1 MLHLS
6 DHLGVHSRQ
15 LAKVKVLLVDELTQ
29 HGVLHPESEGLQAKL
44 FLLNE
49 CVMLIEE
56 PRNEEGWPFWCR
68 VSSPTIWLVRRDH
81 ICQARLVPKCGLGL
95 LEEVLSLASG

>member
-15 LAKVKVLLVDELTQ
+15 LAKVKVLLVDELPQ
-29 HGVLHPESEGLQAKL
+29 LRVLHPESEGLQAKL

-49 CVMLIEE
+49 CVMLVEE
-56 PRNEEGWPFWCR
+56 PRNEEGLALLSSR
-68 VSSPTIWLVRRDH
+68 VVPDYLVGEAGPH
-81 ICQARLVPKCGLGL
+81 LP
-95 LEEVLSLASG
+95 S

>member
-15 LAKVKVLLVDELTQ
+15 LAKVKVLLVDELPQ
-29 HGVLHPESEGLQAKL
+29 LRVLHPESEGLQAKL

-49 CVMLIEE
+49 CVMLVEE
-56 PRNEEGWPFWCR
+56 PRNEEGLAFLMSCVVPHD
-68 VSSPTIWLVRRDH
+68 LVGEAGPH
-81 ICQARLVPKCGLGL
+81 LP
-95 LEEVLSLASG
+95 S